1 MPVKDVCIR
10 NVVHVSRETTV
21 HEAAQLMRQ
30 HHVGDL
36 VVVDIVDDSVRPVG
50 ILTDRDIVLSVVAP
64 KLDATVMTVGDVM
77 GDELITCPEE
87 MGVSECIHRM
97 RSKGV
102 RRMPIVNLRGELVG
116 IVSVDD
122 MIEILAEELSE
133 ISKLIA
139 REQGREVRLRR

>member
-1 MPVKDVCIR
+1 MPVKDICIR

-36 VVVDIVDDSVRPVG
+36 VVVDTVDDSVRPVG

-77 GDELITCPEE
+77 GGELITCPEE

-139 REQGREVRLRR
+139 REHGREVRLRR